1 MPEAVDLGYC
11 MKLPPK
17 KAIEYLRSKGY
28 EITWDWEELWQ
39 DAQAKAF
46 TVAKVTRLDILQDIR
61 NAVETAISGHAR
73 INPPATPV
81 RCGVPLPSSLMKS

>member
-28 EITWDWEELWQ
+28 EITWDWEELW
-39 DAQAKAF
+39 
-46 TVAKVTRLDILQDIR
+46 
-61 NAVETAISGHAR
+61 
-73 INPPATPV
+73 
-81 RCGVPLPSSLMKS
+81 